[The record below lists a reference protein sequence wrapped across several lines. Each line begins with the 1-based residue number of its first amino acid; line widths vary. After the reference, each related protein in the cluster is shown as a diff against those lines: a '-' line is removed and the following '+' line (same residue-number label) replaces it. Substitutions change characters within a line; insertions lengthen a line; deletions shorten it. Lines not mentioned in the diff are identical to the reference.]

1 MKQHRGACQ
10 SRRQILPKLL
20 VPMFVELRGL
30 VAIGACGVAFPEF
43 LTTLANLS
51 VAFLEMQLIKREL
64 GWGGGHALAVGRN
77 ILRDSAVFKESPEQ
91 GPGTKKGSILQLCLL
106 QTSDPD
112 PWRDKIS

>member
-1 MKQHRGACQ
+1 MAFSLH
-10 SRRQILPKLL
+10 LL
-20 VPMFVELRGL
+20 V
-30 VAIGACGVAFPEF
+30 
-43 LTTLANLS
+43 
-51 VAFLEMQLIKREL
+51 Q
-64 GWGGGHALAVGRN
+64 GGGHALAVGRN